1 MLRILCWLLVAA
13 AGYTTAHAQATPA
26 DGGCYYFAKVVRMKA
41 SRDSLVQEYH
51 FTPLLYSKACMDK
64 PQLIRAIRR
73 AFFAQSG
80 DPNVR
85 DNHIYLS
92 GPYSEE
98 DAAEDA
104 YWEALVAIPAGS
116 RRHLLPLKLD

>member
-1 MLRILCWLLVAA
+1 MA
-13 AGYTTAHAQATPA
+13 TAWHASALAQAAPA
-26 DGGCYYFAKVVRMKA
+26 EGGCYYFAKVVRIKA

-85 DNHIYLS
+85 DNHIFVS
-92 GPYSEE
+92 GPFSEE
-98 DAAEDA
+98 DSAEDA
-104 YWEALVAIPAGS
+104 YWDALMTIPGGS